1 MNFEYFGKIYDS
13 EKINSW
19 DKYYLNYN
27 SLVND
32 IKSISD
38 CISNLLEECKKQ
50 KIIEQKDKEINDKS
64 INFEIN
70 SKKAINDVSFSDSLK
85 PTLLS
90 IVKERNSDSFTSN
103 NDSMTCT
110 NSLENNKNI
119 IEEKIISF
127 FDTLDEQIKKINVF
141 YSTQE
146 KDIYQKINKRIKNQT
161 EIKGESCS
169 SILKELDLINYLCE
183 LCSQII
189 IFIYWNIKALK
200 NILFIF
206 DNSTYPIIDSMS
218 FGYIKKHLSK
228 NNSNL
233 LYILQFKTLDETILS
248 ADNLAHEYEKIL
260 NLNTEYKNNTEQQR
274 QTKEI
279 KGWMKSSITNYNKF
293 YEKIFK
299 ELSEWQ
305 KYLNINLGLPSSSN
319 KSIFKNTTLVGDFSP
334 VNNKIINI
342 RYKSFDEN
350 YNMDNEDKIQNLFKK
365 FNDDDQKL
373 LQSNNIE
380 LSESLMSDKDKISIL
395 SYKQNDIISYQNKIN
410 LNFLYFFSFFY
421 NYSYSI
427 FISFLYSYFYNFDD
441 KKKDYNKY
449 YFLFGLYISF
459 PYLGNIISQ
468 IYFDCII
475 KLNFKIVLLISLVF
489 TIFYYIGLNI
499 LNMIDINIDEEE
511 KFYPYFLIIIFFSR
525 LFLGLSPFKQLCKE
539 YINQYIPVSCQI
551 RSNQK
556 YLTFKYL
563 GYFLGFLF
571 TGINDIIIS
580 SLEDTENKNKKPI
593 NFLLII
599 SSVLF
604 VFISIFATFKFKNPN
619 NKKFKILKDSFFENN
634 RKNMITNNI
643 DLEQDEKEIV
653 KEQEMMFENAN
664 NLMQL
669 SGKNLLKNYSS
680 EIEKKNK
687 AYLNKIFT
695 FLIIFLITSQFTAEN
710 SIIYLSMYN
719 INISDKIIG
728 KNKER
733 DYFIGLFTVAIIYL
747 VCLIIQKII
756 SKKSSNKYYN
766 RTILIILSS
775 IAVISFVLMA
785 FFNYKQYFY
794 LCPIVNSIMIIVADL
809 FEILTV
815 NLFIELMPIE
825 EFKFC
830 CFSSN
835 SFIITASKAAR
846 LLPGLLYALTYFIND
861 FSSDKFYVNFEFN
874 CILFIISLMILLIS
888 KNLKPKPLTRLL
900 YYSN

>member
-64 INFEIN
+64 INLEIN

-90 IVKERNSDSFTSN
+90 ILKEKNSDSFTCN

-119 IEEKIISF
+119 IEEKIKSF

-161 EIKGESCS
+161 EIKGESFS
-169 SILKELDLINYLCE
+169 NILKELDLINYLCE

-200 NILFIF
+200 NILYIF

-441 KKKDYNKY
+441 KK
-449 YFLFGLYISF
+449 
-459 PYLGNIISQ
+459 
-468 IYFDCII
+468 
-475 KLNFKIVLLISLVF
+475 
-489 TIFYYIGLNI
+489 
-499 LNMIDINIDEEE
+499 NM
-511 KFYPYFLIIIFFSR
+511 IFFS
-525 LFLGLSPFKQLCKE
+525 
-539 YINQYIPVSCQI
+539 
-551 RSNQK
+551 
-556 YLTFKYL
+556 
-563 GYFLGFLF
+563 
-571 TGINDIIIS
+571 II
-580 SLEDTENKNKKPI
+580 
-593 NFLLII
+593 LIQ
-599 SSVLF
+599 F
-604 VFISIFATFKFKNPN
+604 RT
-619 NKKFKILKDSFFENN
+619 KDEW
-634 RKNMITNNI
+634 K
-643 DLEQDEKEIV
+643 
-653 KEQEMMFENAN
+653 
-664 NLMQL
+664 
-669 SGKNLLKNYSS
+669 LLK
-680 EIEKKNK
+680 
-687 AYLNKIFT
+687 
-695 FLIIFLITSQFTAEN
+695 
-710 SIIYLSMYN
+710 
-719 INISDKIIG
+719 
-728 KNKER
+728 
-733 DYFIGLFTVAIIYL
+733 
-747 VCLIIQKII
+747 QK
-756 SKKSSNKYYN
+756 
-766 RTILIILSS
+766 
-775 IAVISFVLMA
+775 
-785 FFNYKQYFY
+785 Q
-794 LCPIVNSIMIIVADL
+794 
-809 FEILTV
+809 
-815 NLFIELMPIE
+815 
-825 EFKFC
+825 
-830 CFSSN
+830 
-835 SFIITASKAAR
+835 
-846 LLPGLLYALTYFIND
+846 
-861 FSSDKFYVNFEFN
+861 
-874 CILFIISLMILLIS
+874 
-888 KNLKPKPLTRLL
+888 
-900 YYSN
+900 

>member
-90 IVKERNSDSFTSN
+90 ILKEKNSDSFTCN

-119 IEEKIISF
+119 IEEKIKSF

-161 EIKGESCS
+161 EIKGESFS
-169 SILKELDLINYLCE
+169 NILKELDLINYLCE

-200 NILFIF
+200 NILYIF

-305 KYLNINLGLPSSSN
+305 KYLNINLGFPSSSN

-511 KFYPYFLIIIFFSR
+511 KFYPYFLNIIFFSR

-580 SLEDTENKNKKPI
+580 SLEDTENKNKNKKPI

-619 NKKFKILKDSFFENN
+619 NNKFKILKDSFFENN

-664 NLMQL
+664 NLMEL

-719 INISDKIIG
+719 INISDEKNVQ
-728 KNKER
+728 NKER
-733 DYFIGLFTVAIIYL
+733 DYFIGLFTVAGIYL

-785 FFNYKQYFY
+785 FFNYKQYPY
-794 LCPIVNSIMIIVADL
+794 LCPIGNSIMISMADL

-835 SFIITASKAAR
+835 SFIITTSKTAR
-846 LLPGLLYALTYFIND
+846 LLPGLLYVLTYFIED
-861 FSSDKFYVNFEFN
+861 SSSDKFYVNFAFN
-874 CILFIISLMILLIS
+874 YMLFFVSLMILLIS
-888 KNLKPKPLTRLL
+888 KNGFTIF
-900 YYSN
+900 S

>member
-1 MNFEYFGKIYDS
+1 MNFEYFGKIYES
-13 EKINSW
+13 EKINCW
-19 DKYYLNYN
+19 EKYYLNYN

-32 IKSISD
+32 IKSIVD

-50 KIIEQKDKEINDKS
+50 KITEQKDKEKKDKN
-64 INFEIN
+64 INFETN
-70 SKKAINDVSFSDSLK
+70 SKKSINDVSFSDSLR

-90 IVKERNSDSFTSN
+90 IIKERNNNSFAI
-103 NDSMTCT
+103 NDSLACI
-110 NSLENNKNI
+110 NNLEKNKNI
-119 IEEKIISF
+119 IEEKIKVF
-127 FDTLDEQIKKINVF
+127 FDTLDKEIKKINIF
-141 YSTQE
+141 YSSQE

-161 EIKGESCS
+161 EIKGESNS
-169 SILKELDLINYLCE
+169 NILKELDLINYLCE

-233 LYILQFKTLDETILS
+233 LYILVFKTLDETILS

-260 NLNTEYKNNTEQQR
+260 NLNNDFKNNTEQQR
-274 QTKEI
+274 KIKEI
-279 KGWMKSSITNYNKF
+279 KDLMKFNITNYNNF

-319 KSIFKNTTLVGDFSP
+319 KSIFKNTTLVGDYSP
-334 VNNKIINI
+334 ANNKAINI
-342 RYKSFDEN
+342 RYKSFNEL
-350 YNMDNEDKIQNLFKK
+350 YNMDNEDIIQNLFKK

-373 LQSNNIE
+373 LQSHNIE
-380 LSESLMSDKDKISIL
+380 LSELLMSDKDRISIL
-395 SYKQNDIISYQNKIN
+395 SYKQNDIISNQNKIN

-427 FISFLYSYFYNFDD
+427 FISFLYSYFYNFEDREN
-441 KKKDYNKY
+441 DYNKY

-468 IYFDCII
+468 IYFDYII
-475 KLNFKIVLLISLVF
+475 KLNFKFVLLISLVF

-499 LNMIDINIDEEE
+499 LNLIDFNNED

-525 LFLGLSPFKQLCKE
+525 LFLGLSPFKQICKE

-556 YLTFKYL
+556 YLTFKYI

-571 TGINDIIIS
+571 TGINDIITS
-580 SLEDTENKNKKPI
+580 NSVEDTKNKKPK
-593 NFLLII
+593 NYLLII
-599 SSVLF
+599 SSSLF
-604 VFISIFATFKFKNPN
+604 VIISIYALISFKNPT

-653 KEQEMMFENAN
+653 KEQEIMFENAN
-664 NLMQL
+664 NLIQL
-669 SGKNLLKNYSS
+669 SGKNLLKKYST
-680 EIEKKNK
+680 EVEKKNK
-687 AYLNKIFT
+687 TYLNKIFT
-695 FLIIFLITSQFTAEN
+695 YLIIFLITSQFTAEN
-710 SIIYLSMYN
+710 CIIFLSMYN
-719 INISDKIIG
+719 INIFH
-728 KNKER
+728 KENEKEI
-733 DYFIGLFTVAIIYL
+733 DYFIGLFTGAVIYL
-747 VCLIIQKII
+747 LCLIMQKII

-766 RTILIILSS
+766 RIILIFLSL
-775 IAVISFVLMA
+775 IAIISFILMA
-785 FFNYKQYFY
+785 FYNYNEKAY
-794 LCPIVNSIMIIVADL
+794 LCPIGNSIMICVADL

-825 EFKFC
+825 EFKFY

-835 SFIITASKAAR
+835 SFIITTSKTAR
-846 LLPGLLYALTYFIND
+846 LLPGLIYVLTYFIQD
-861 FSSDKFYVNFEFN
+861 FTSDKFYVNFAFN
-874 CILFIISLMILLIS
+874 CMLFIISFMILLIS